1 LEFLFQYRYFLCY
14 YATEYSL
21 QKSTMT
27 IASFDELRSH
37 IVATATD
44 LPKKLAQAAH
54 YALAHPDDIALG
66 TAASIATA
74 AHVQPS
80 TLVRLAQQLGYRGFS
95 DFQAV
100 FRNRLKVRASTYE
113 ERLAQLESGEILH
126 DPNAALLTGFIKAA
140 RQSLDGLVSTLD
152 AAVFAKAVQML
163 AKADTIYV
171 VARRRSYPL
180 AAQMAYAFS
189 QLSIKTIMLDSAN
202 HIDGDQLK
210 MAGKN
215 DAAILC
221 SFAPY
226 AAETVGYASS
236 LVAKN
241 VPFLAITDS
250 ALSPLAGTATHWL
263 EVAESDFSGF
273 RSLSASMALA
283 MALPVAIAEHRRLHV

>member
-1 LEFLFQYRYFLCY
+1 
-14 YATEYSL
+14 
-21 QKSTMT
+21 MT
-27 IASFDELRSH
+27 IASFENLRSQ
-37 IVATATD
+37 IVATAGE

-54 YALAHPDDIALG
+54 YALAHPDEIALG

-100 FRNRLKVRASTYE
+100 FRSRLKLRASTYE
-113 ERLAQLESGEILH
+113 ERLVQLESGETSN
-126 DPNAALLTGFIKAA
+126 DPNAALLAGFINAA
-140 RQSLDGLVSTLD
+140 RQSLDGLSSTLD
-152 AAVFAKAVQML
+152 AAVFTQAVEML
-163 AKADTIYV
+163 AKANIIYV

-202 HIDGDQLK
+202 HIDSDQLK

-226 AAETVGYASS
+226 ASETVGYAGS
-236 LVAKN
+236 LAAHG

-250 ALSPLAGTATHWL
+250 ALSPLASTATHWL
-263 EVAESDFSGF
+263 EVAESDFAGF
-273 RSLSASMALA
+273 RSLSASMAIA
-283 MALPVAIAEHRRLHV
+283 MALPVAIAEHRRLKA